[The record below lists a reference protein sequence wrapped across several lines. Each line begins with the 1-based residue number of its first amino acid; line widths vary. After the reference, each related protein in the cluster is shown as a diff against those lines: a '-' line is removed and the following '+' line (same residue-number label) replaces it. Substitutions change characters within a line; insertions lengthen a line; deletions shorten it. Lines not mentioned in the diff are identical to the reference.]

1 MKLIDSGDSFLKRI
15 LVNSKLLSSQFAPP
29 TIDIN
34 YEINTKMTFQSFN
47 RDISRIEAKCDKEI
61 KTEECST
68 DPSSGNK
75 V

>member
-15 LVNSKLLSSQFAPP
+15 VVNSKLLSSQFAPP

-61 KTEECST
+61 KAEECST
-68 DPSSGNK
+68 DPSLGNN